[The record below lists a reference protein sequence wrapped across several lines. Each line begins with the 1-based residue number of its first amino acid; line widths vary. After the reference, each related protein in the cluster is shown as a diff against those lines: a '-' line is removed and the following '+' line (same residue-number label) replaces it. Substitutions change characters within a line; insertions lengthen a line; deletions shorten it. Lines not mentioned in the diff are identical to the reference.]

1 MILLLKELAQ
11 TVPGSWLIGDESRPV
26 TGIEYDSRRLTPGMA
41 FVAVQGYAQDG
52 NRFIDDALA
61 RGASAIVTEKR
72 SDRPVPQLIVPD
84 ARAAL
89 ADLAA
94 RFHPDAGAPLKKYA
108 VTGTNGKT
116 TSCFLLKQIL
126 DAAGL
131 KAGLISSLVNDDG
144 ETRTPAA
151 RTTPESLEIFRLFEA
166 MRRHRCRAVVMETS
180 SHALILH
187 RVRHVAVDVALFT
200 NLTRDHLDFH
210 RDMDDYLE
218 AKAKLLDKVA
228 DGDKYAVINLDS
240 PEIRTFAT
248 RATGR
253 VTTYALND
261 RAADVHP
268 GTFEFSPQGT
278 RVTMVTPAGTRPIR
292 LPLPGRF
299 NLYNALGATAAALA
313 GGVELDA
320 IMAGLE
326 TASVVPGRLER
337 VASTAP
343 FSVYIDFAH
352 TPDALQ
358 RTIETLRELGQG
370 RVMVLFGCGGD
381 RDRGKRPLM
390 GQMVTVLADYA
401 VLTSDNPRTEDPA
414 AIIDDVK
421 PGLKPGASVAVMVDR
436 REAIRH
442 LLQKAQAGDMLLIA
456 GKGDEDYQEINH
468 VKYPW
473 SDREVVREE
482 LHILGYGD

>member
-1 MILLLKELAQ
+1 MLKELAK
-11 TVPGSWLIGDESRPV
+11 TVPGSWLIGDEGRQVS
-26 TGIEYDSRRLTPGMA
+26 GIEYDSRLITPGAA

-52 NRFIDDALA
+52 NRFIDDAIG
-61 RGASAIVTEKR
+61 RGASAIVTEKQ
-72 SDRPVPQLIVPD
+72 SDRSIPQLIVGD
-84 ARAAL
+84 ARSAL

-94 RFHPDAGAPLKKYA
+94 RFYPDEGAPLKKYA

-116 TSCFLLKQIL
+116 TSCFLLKNIL
-126 DAAGL
+126 DTAGF

-144 ETRTPAA
+144 ATRATAA
-151 RTTPESLEIFRLFEA
+151 RTTPESLEIFRLLQA
-166 MRRHRCRAVVMETS
+166 MRRNGCKCAVMETS

-187 RVRHVAVDVALFT
+187 RVKNVTVDVALFT

-218 AKAKLLDKVA
+218 AKARLLDKVA
-228 DGDKYAVINLDS
+228 GDDKYAVINLDS
-240 PEIRTFAT
+240 PEFRTFLT
-248 RATGR
+248 RAAGR
-253 VTTYALND
+253 IMTYALED
-261 RAADVHP
+261 RTADVHAEK
-268 GTFEFSPQGT
+268 FEFSPLGT
-278 RVTMVTPAGTRPIR
+278 QVTMVTPAGTRTVV

-313 GGVELDA
+313 GGIGLDA
-320 IMAGLE
+320 IMTGLE
-326 TASVVPGRLER
+326 HSTVVPGRLER
-337 VASTAP
+337 VAVNAP
-343 FSVYIDFAH
+343 FTVYIDFAH

-370 RVMVLFGCGGD
+370 RVTALFGCGGD

-390 GQMVTVLADYA
+390 GQTVTALADYS
-401 VLTSDNPRTEDPA
+401 VLTSDNPRSEDPA

-421 PGLKPGASVAVMVDR
+421 PGLKIGAPVAVIVDR

-442 LLQKAQAGDMLLIA
+442 LLQRARPGDMLIIA
-456 GKGDEDYQEINH
+456 GKGDESYQEIKG

-482 LHILGYGD
+482 LHYLGFGD

>member
-1 MILLLKELAQ
+1 VILLLKEMAQ
-11 TVPGSWLIGDESRPV
+11 TVSGSWLIGDETRPV
-26 TGIEYDSRRLTPGMA
+26 SDIEYDSRRITPGAA

-61 RGASAIVTEKR
+61 RGAAAIITEKQ
-72 SDRPVPQLIVPD
+72 SDRSVPQVIVPD

-94 RFHPDAGAPLKKYA
+94 RFHPDTGTPLKKFA

-126 DAAGL
+126 DTAGL
-131 KAGLISSLVNDDG
+131 KSGLISSLVNDDG
-144 ETRTPAA
+144 ATRTQAA

-166 MRRHRCRAVVMETS
+166 MRRNRCRCVVMETS

-187 RVRHVAVDVALFT
+187 RVRNVVIDVALFT

-228 DGDKYAVINLDS
+228 ESDKYAVINLDS
-240 PEIRTFAT
+240 PEFRPFVS
-248 RATGR
+248 RATGS
-253 VTTYALND
+253 VITYALND
-261 RAADVHP
+261 RTADVHP
-268 GTFEFSPQGT
+268 DTFEFTPQGT
-278 RVTMVTPAGTRPIR
+278 QVTMATPTGTRTIH

-313 GGVELDA
+313 GGVDIDA
-320 IMAGLE
+320 IMTGLE
-326 TASVVPGRLER
+326 RATVVPGRLER
-337 VASTAP
+337 VASAAP

-370 RVMVLFGCGGD
+370 QVMVLFGCGGD

-390 GQMVTVLADYA
+390 GHVVTALADYS

-421 PGLKPGASVAVMVDR
+421 PGLTPGAPVAVMVGR

-442 LLQKAQAGDMLLIA
+442 LLQKAQAGDILLVA
-456 GKGDEDYQEINH
+456 GKGDEDYQEIHH

-482 LHILGYGD
+482 LHNLGYGD

>member
-11 TVPGSWLIGDESRPV
+11 TVSGSWLIGDETRPV
-26 TGIEYDSRRLTPGMA
+26 SDIEYDSRRLTPGMA
-41 FVAVQGYAQDG
+41 FVAVRGYAQDG

-61 RGASAIVTEKR
+61 RGASAIVTEKQ
-72 SDRPVPQLIVPD
+72 SARPVPQLIVPD

-94 RFHPDAGAPLKKYA
+94 RFHPDTGAPLKKFA

-144 ETRTPAA
+144 ATRTPAA

-187 RVRHVAVDVALFT
+187 RVRNIAVDVALFT

-210 RDMDDYLE
+210 RDMSDYLE

-228 DGDKYAVINLDS
+228 ERDTYAVINLDS
-240 PEIRTFAT
+240 PEFRTFAT
-248 RATGR
+248 RATGS
-253 VTTYALND
+253 VMTYALND
-261 RAADVHP
+261 RTADVHP
-268 GTFEFSPQGT
+268 DAFEFSPSGT
-278 RVTMVTPAGTRPIR
+278 RIRMVTPHGTPAFR

-320 IMAGLE
+320 ITAGLE
-326 TASVVPGRLER
+326 KATVVPGRLER
-337 VASTAP
+337 VAPTAP

-390 GQMVTVLADYA
+390 GQTVTALADYA

-482 LHILGYGD
+482 LHTLGYGD

>member
-11 TVPGSWLIGDESRPV
+11 TVTGSWLIGDEERPV
-26 TGIEYDSRRLTPGMA
+26 SGIEYDSRRITPGAA
-41 FVAVQGYAQDG
+41 FVAIHGYAQDG
-52 NRFIDDALA
+52 NRFIDDALD
-61 RGASAIVTEKR
+61 RGAVAIVTEKR
-72 SDRPVPQLIVPD
+72 SDRPAPQLIVTD

-94 RFHPDAGAPLKKYA
+94 RFHPDEGAPLKKFA

-116 TSCFLLKQIL
+116 TSCFLLKRIL
-126 DAAGL
+126 DAAGF

-144 ETRTPAA
+144 ATRTPAA

-166 MRRHRCRAVVMETS
+166 MRRHDCRCVVMETS
-180 SHALILH
+180 SHALMLH
-187 RVRHVAVDVALFT
+187 RVRNVAVDVALFT

-210 RDMDDYLE
+210 RDMHEYLE

-228 DGDKYAVINLDS
+228 GRDQYAVINLDS
-240 PEIRTFAT
+240 PEFRPFAT

-253 VTTYALND
+253 VVTYAVND
-261 RAADVHP
+261 RKADVRPETFVLSPH
-268 GTFEFSPQGT
+268 GTEL
-278 RVTMVTPAGTRPIR
+278 TMVTPAGVRTFR

-299 NLYNALGATAAALA
+299 NLYNALGAAAAALA
-313 GGVELDA
+313 GGITLDA
-320 IMAGLE
+320 VVAGLAQA
-326 TASVVPGRLER
+326 TVVPGRLER
-337 VASTAP
+337 VASNAP
-343 FSVYIDFAH
+343 FSVYVDFAH

-358 RTIETLRELGQG
+358 RSIETLRELDRG
-370 RVMVLFGCGGD
+370 RIMVLFGCGGD

-390 GQMVTVLADYA
+390 GKTVTALADYA
-401 VLTSDNPRTEDPA
+401 VLTSDNPRTEDPT

-421 PGLKPGASVAVMVDR
+421 PGLIPGAPVAVMVDR

-456 GKGDEDYQEINH
+456 GKGDEEYQEINH

-482 LHILGYGD
+482 LHKLGYGD